1 MTQLRAL
8 LRWNIVLVFFYFF
21 FFNSSGYS
29 TNSQFYKPFL
39 LLCSQQ
45 VFMFGRMHFGKFWSK
60 LSQRKILKLVI
71 LFDFYVYWTFF
82 TFFFRG
88 ADHQWDGEHFATAG
102 AQVDIWNHNRCWS
115 ISVCSTYFTKITVD
129 FSKFHVYF
137 MLLLLP
143 SCRSQPI
150 NSFEWGT
157 DTVISV
163 RFNPG
168 EPNLLATSAR
178 YVRLPVGRA
187 LQYWLL
193 YNSVFPCTYPDLFCI
208 VACLL
213 FC

>member
-1 MTQLRAL
+1 MLSIRLWSVPITTLMESDDSTKSTVEVKYCAGIFL
-8 LRWNIVLVFFYFF
+8 LFF
-21 FFNSSGYS
+21 FFNFSGYT
-29 TNSQFYKPFL
+29 TNSQFYKLFL
-39 LLCSQQ
+39 LFCSQQ

-137 MLLLLP
+137 MLF
-143 SCRSQPI
+143 SIFVCV
-150 NSFEWGT
+150 F
-157 DTVISV
+157 
-163 RFNPG
+163 RF
-168 EPNLLATSAR
+168 
-178 YVRLPVGRA
+178 
-187 LQYWLL
+187 
-193 YNSVFPCTYPDLFCI
+193 
-208 VACLL
+208 
-213 FC
+213 